1 MKRCFISYT
10 GCPDLNINTQSAYS
24 AHSHFAEMLS
34 LWSQT
39 QPAGAPVLVVF
50 FFFPTKTVS
59 GCPVFL
65 VQQYYSAKESLKP
78 FYLCYIILNDF
89 RFNENAK
96 ETIGQWV
103 WST

>member
-24 AHSHFAEMLS
+24 AHSHFAETLS

-50 FFFPTKTVS
+50 FFPYKDSVRLSCILSSTVLFS
-59 GCPVFL
+59 QGV
-65 VQQYYSAKESLKP
+65 SEA
-78 FYLCYIILNDF
+78 ILSVLYNI
-89 RFNENAK
+89 K
-96 ETIGQWV
+96 
-103 WST
+103 